1 MTVSLSPPLQLRL
14 SLSHSASDRDGYF
27 CLVPLLVMAQ
37 VLGTGLVTGALA
49 TCVHWHCPG
58 DPWPSSLLRLARQAT
73 SNAGSS
79 QLNG

>member
-27 CLVPLLVMAQ
+27 CLVPLLMMAQ
-37 VLGTGLVTGALA
+37 VLGTGALA
-49 TCVHWHCPG
+49 TGVHWHCPG

-73 SNAGSS
+73 SNTGSS
-79 QLNG
+79 QLND